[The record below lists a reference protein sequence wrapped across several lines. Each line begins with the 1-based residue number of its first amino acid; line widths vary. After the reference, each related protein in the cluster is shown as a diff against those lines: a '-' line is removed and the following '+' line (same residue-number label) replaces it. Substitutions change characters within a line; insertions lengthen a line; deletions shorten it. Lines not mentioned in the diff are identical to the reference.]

1 MGRLI
6 GIRQLVQVR
15 RKLRAQKRTV
25 VFTNGTF
32 DIIHRG
38 HVEYLAKAKRMGD
51 VLIVGLNTDA
61 SIRRIKGKGR
71 PINHSSD
78 RAAVLAAL
86 GAVDYVCC
94 FGENTPRR
102 IIDQLTPDILVKG
115 ADWSKE
121 NIVGRETVERHGGA
135 VRRIRLTPQKS
146 TTRIIE
152 RVLSSFQGRRTDSR
166 YRARKR

>member
-1 MGRLI
+1 MGMII
-6 GIRQLVQVR
+6 GIRRLMRVR
-15 RKLRAQKRTV
+15 RTLRIQKKTV

-51 VLIVGLNTDA
+51 VLIVGLNTDD

-71 PINHSSD
+71 PINTNRN

-86 GAVDYVCC
+86 MAVDYVCF
-94 FGENTPRR
+94 FGENTPGR
-102 IIDQLTPDILVKG
+102 IIDQLVPDVLVKG

-121 NIVGRETVERHGGA
+121 NIVGRETVERHGGT
-135 VRRIRLTPQKS
+135 VRTVRLTPGLS
-146 TTRIIE
+146 TTATIE
-152 RVLSSFQGRRTDSR
+152 RVLASYQGKKANPRGRT
-166 YRARKR
+166 